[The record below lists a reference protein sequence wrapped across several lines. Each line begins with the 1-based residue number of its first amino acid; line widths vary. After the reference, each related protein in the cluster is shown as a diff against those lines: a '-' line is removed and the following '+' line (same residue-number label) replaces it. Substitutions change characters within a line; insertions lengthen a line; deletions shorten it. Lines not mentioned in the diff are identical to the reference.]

1 MAPRQRLNRER
12 VLLAAVDLADAEGLD
27 ALSMRRLADHLGVV
41 PMALYKHVAN
51 KDELVDGML
60 DVVVGSIVAPPQD
73 LPWRAAL
80 RARVMAAREA
90 VLRHPWARRAL
101 ESRASPTPVALDHL
115 ESLTATLL
123 AGGCSPDLTH
133 HAMHALGA
141 RAWGF
146 SPELFDDQRTVGPR
160 QVDPVAQVAA
170 LEQAVD
176 RYPSIAIVSL
186 DSIRAAGADAVH
198 GCDEQFEFEFA
209 LDLLLDGIERLRD
222 GGWRSARAERRS
234 PAR

>member
-12 VLLAAVDLADAEGLD
+12 VLLAAVEMADEEGLD
-27 ALSMRRLADHLGVV
+27 AVSMRRLADHLGVV

-51 KDELVDGML
+51 KDELLDGML
-60 DVVVGSIVAPPQD
+60 DVVIGSIEAPSDD

-80 RARVMAAREA
+80 RARVMSARAA
-90 VLRHPWARRAL
+90 VVRHRWARRAL
-101 ESRASPTPVALDHL
+101 ESRTKPTPVALDHL
-115 ESLTATLL
+115 DALTGTFL

-133 HAMHALGA
+133 HAMHALGS

-146 SPELFDDQRTVGPR
+146 SPELFDEERTVGPR

-170 LEQAVD
+170 LELAAD
-176 RYPSIAIVSL
+176 RYPNIATVSL
-186 DSIRAAGADAVH
+186 GAIRAAGADAVH

-222 GGWRSARAERRS
+222 ERWMSARAARGE
-234 PAR
+234 PAG